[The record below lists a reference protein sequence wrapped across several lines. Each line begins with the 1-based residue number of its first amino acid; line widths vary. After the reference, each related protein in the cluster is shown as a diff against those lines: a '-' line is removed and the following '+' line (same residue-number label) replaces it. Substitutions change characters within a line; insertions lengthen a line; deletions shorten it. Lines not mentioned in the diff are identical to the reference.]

1 MKFMN
6 LLLRSIKT
14 ITSLPQNQ
22 DGMKYAK
29 GLIKNIINFFD
40 DRIIEYI
47 IDENYNKD
55 LKAWMIP
62 IEAIFFVGDNFQE
75 TIESSDDFLQ
85 LQKMC
90 ENKDLKLSIYP
101 HLPDFSAQ
109 KDISPFAPS
118 IYKYS
123 LYFQKINQ

>member
-1 MKFMN
+1 MK
-6 LLLRSIKT
+6 
-14 ITSLPQNQ
+14 TSLSQNQ
-22 DGMKYAK
+22 DGMKYVK

-40 DRIIEYI
+40 TRITEYI

-55 LKAWMIP
+55 LKAWMVSID
-62 IEAIFFVGDNFQE
+62 ENFFGGDNFQE
-75 TIESSDDFLQ
+75 TIENSDDFLK

-90 ENKDLKLSIYP
+90 RNKNLKLSIYP

-109 KDISPFAPS
+109 KDISPFAPN

-123 LYFQKINQ
+123 LYFEKIET

>member
-40 DRIIEYI
+40 TRITEYI

-55 LKAWMIP
+55 LKAWMVSID
-62 IEAIFFVGDNFQE
+62 ENFFGGDNFQE
-75 TIESSDDFLQ
+75 TIENSDDFLK

-90 ENKDLKLSIYP
+90 RNKNLKLSIYP

-109 KDISPFAPS
+109 KDISPFAPN

-123 LYFQKINQ
+123 LYFEKIET

>member
-6 LLLRSIKT
+6 LLQRSIKT

-29 GLIKNIINFFD
+29 GLIKNIINFFEE
-40 DRIIEYI
+40 RITDYI
-47 IDENYNKD
+47 NDENYNED
-55 LKAWMIP
+55 LKAWMVSIN
-62 IEAIFFVGDNFQE
+62 EIFFVGDNFQE
-75 TIESSDDFLQ
+75 TIENSEDFLK

-90 ENKDLKLSIYP
+90 KDKKLKLSIYP
-101 HLPDFSAQ
+101 HLPDFSLK
-109 KDISPFAPS
+109 KDISPFAPN

-123 LYFQKINQ
+123 LYFEKID

>member
-40 DRIIEYI
+40 DRITEYI
-47 IDENYNKD
+47 IDENYNKE
-55 LKAWMIP
+55 LKAWIIP
-62 IEAIFFVGDNFQE
+62 IEANFFVGDNFQE

-101 HLPDFSAQ
+101 HLPDDKYQ
-109 KDISPFAPS
+109 KEISPFAPS
-118 IYKYS
+118 IFRYS
-123 LYFQKINQ
+123 LYFEKIKS

>member
-1 MKFMN
+1 MN
-6 LLLRSIKT
+6 SMN
-14 ITSLPQNQ
+14 SLPENKEGMAYAQN
-22 DGMKYAK
+22 K
-29 GLIKNIINFFD
+29 IKNIINFFED
-40 DRIIEYI
+40 KIEEYI
-47 IDENYNKD
+47 VDNNYDDD

-62 IEAIFFVGDNFQE
+62 IEAIYFVGDNFKE

-90 ENKDLKLSIYP
+90 RDKKLKLSIYP

-109 KDISPFAPS
+109 KDISPFAPT
-118 IYKYS
+118 IFKYS

>member
-1 MKFMN
+1 
-6 LLLRSIKT
+6 
-14 ITSLPQNQ
+14 
-22 DGMKYAK
+22 MKYAK

-90 ENKDLKLSIYP
+90 ENKDLELSIYP